1 MNINL
6 YPDYNM
12 PEVKKGSI
20 LISEPFLKDPNFDR
34 SVILIC
40 EHNENGTFGLVLNR
54 PIEVKLGEVL
64 EDLEGNAKELL
75 IGGPVQQNT
84 LHFIHKL
91 GNEIID
97 SIELANGIYWG
108 GDFEQLKIKIISDS
122 IDLDKIKF
130 FIGYSGWDAGQLD
143 REIEEKSWFVADLGD
158 NSIFEADSTNMWKRV
173 LEIMG
178 GELKWLANSP
188 SDPRLN

>member
-1 MNINL
+1 MSLNL
-6 YPDYNM
+6 HPEYNM
-12 PEVKKGSI
+12 PEVKRGSI

-34 SVILIC
+34 TVILIC

-54 PIEVKLGEVL
+54 PVEVKLGEVL
-64 EDLEGNAKELL
+64 EDFEGNNKELL

-84 LHFIHKL
+84 LHYIHKL
-91 GNEIID
+91 GDEIFD
-97 SIELANGIYWG
+97 SIELVNGLYWG
-108 GDFEQLKIKIISDS
+108 GDFDQLKVKIIENSL
-122 IDLDKIKF
+122 DLNMIKF
-130 FIGYSGWDAGQLD
+130 FIGYSGWDAGQLVQ
-143 REIEEKSWFVADLGD
+143 EIEEKTWFVADLVD

-188 SDPRLN
+188 ADPRLN

>member
-1 MNINL
+1 MKINL
-6 YPDYNM
+6 FPEYKM
-12 PEVKKGSI
+12 PEVRRGSV

-34 SVILIC
+34 TVVLIC
-40 EHNENGTFGLVLNR
+40 EHNDDGTFGLVLNR
-54 PIEVKLGEVL
+54 PVDVTLGEVL
-64 EDLEGNAKELL
+64 EELEGIPKELL

-91 GNEIID
+91 GDEIVD
-97 SIELANGIYWG
+97 SIELVNGIYWG
-108 GDFEQLKIKIISDS
+108 GDFEQLKTKMTSED

-130 FIGYSGWDAGQLD
+130 FIGYSGWDSGQLEM
-143 REIEEKSWFVADLGD
+143 EIKEKSWFVADLGD